1 MRKFT
6 MRMTVAALCLS
17 AWSMQAAA
25 ENWITNLRDDV
36 FVHQLSIPGAHDA
49 GTGEGFES
57 SFFDSF
63 ARTQDATMQE
73 QWDSGIRAFDLRP
86 TAVQTATGERYL
98 KIYHGIV
105 ETKIRFDDALRL
117 LCRQVKDNPG
127 EFAII
132 IMRHET
138 DGEKKDVGDL
148 WEVLVDSCLNAEE
161 FKEQL
166 VRFRH
171 NLKVGDMRGKVL
183 VLSRDKYLNNKRLVG
198 GYITNWSHSSDISSQ
213 KKGVI
218 NCNGIIKTSPLYV
231 QDFYDCTNG
240 QLPTKLAA
248 METMF
253 QEAGKALAR
262 TTGTRTW
269 AINHASG
276 YTRSAS
282 ANGNRENAVSTHQT
296 ALDFLSS
303 CELGTPTGIVVMD
316 FAGVD
321 QSKDYEVKSLSLT
334 RALIANN
341 KPYEQESTGIDDAVA
356 AEKEITVVDGYVC
369 ASVPVTV
376 YDLQGRQLSTP
387 GKHVRLPQGQ
397 CIFLVKSATGAC
409 RVVTR

>member
-1 MRKFT
+1 

>member
-17 AWSMQAAA
+17 AWSMYVSA

-36 FVHQLSIPGAHDA
+36 FVHQLSIPGTHDS

-57 SFFDSF
+57 SFFDGF

-86 TAVQTATGERYL
+86 TAVQTTTGERYL

-105 ETKIRFDDALRL
+105 ETKIRFDEALRL

-166 VRFRH
+166 VQFRH

-240 QLPTKLAA
+240 KLSTKLEA
-248 METMF
+248 MKTMF
-253 QEAGKALAR
+253 QEAAKALSR

-269 AINHASG
+269 AINHSAG
-276 YTRSAS
+276 YTKSAS
-282 ANGNRENAVSTHQT
+282 ANGYRENAVSTNQV

-303 CELGTPTGIVVMD
+303 CEPGTPAGIVVMD

-341 KPYEQESTGIDDAVA
+341 KPYEQESTGIDDAMA

-376 YDLQGRQLSTP
+376 YDLQGRQLSTS
-387 GKHVRLPQGQ
+387 GKHIRLPQGQ

>member
-6 MRMTVAALCLS
+6 MRMTAVALCLS
-17 AWSMQAAA
+17 AWSMQVAA
-25 ENWITNLRDDV
+25 ENWITSLRDDV
-36 FVHQLSIPGAHDA
+36 FVHQLSIPGTHDA
-49 GTGEGFES
+49 ATGEGFES

-63 ARTQDATMQE
+63 ARTQDATLQE

-86 TAVQTATGERYL
+86 TAVQTSSGERYL

-105 ETKIRFDDALRL
+105 ETKMRFDEALRL
-117 LCRQVKDNPG
+117 LCRQVQDNPG
-127 EFAII
+127 EFAVI

-138 DGEKKDVGDL
+138 DGEKKDIGDL
-148 WEVLVDSCLNAEE
+148 WEVLMDSCLNAEE
-161 FKEQL
+161 FSGML
-166 VRFRH
+166 VPFRH
-171 NLKVGDMRGKVL
+171 SLKVGDMRGKVL

-198 GYITNWSHSSDISSQ
+198 GYISNWTHSSDIADQ
-213 KKGVI
+213 KKAII
-218 NCNGIIKTSPLYV
+218 NSKGLIKTSPLYV

-240 QLPTKLAA
+240 KLPTKLEA
-248 METMF
+248 MKTMF
-253 QEAGKALAR
+253 QEAGKALSR

-303 CELGTPTGIVVMD
+303 CEPGTPTGIVLMD

-334 RALIANN
+334 RALIDNN
-341 KPYEQESTGIDDAVA
+341 KPYCQDGTGINDAMA
-356 AEKEITVVDGYVC
+356 QGQEITVEDGCVC
-369 ASVPVTV
+369 ASSPLTV
-376 YDLQGRQLSTP
+376 YDLHGRQLVAAACRVQLP
-387 GKHVRLPQGQ
+387 KGHGIFMVR
-397 CIFLVKSATGAC
+397 SASGAC

>member
-1 MRKFT
+1 

-17 AWSMQAAA
+17 AWSMYVSA

-36 FVHQLSIPGAHDA
+36 FVHQLSIPGTHDS

-57 SFFDSF
+57 SFFDGF

-105 ETKIRFDDALRL
+105 ETKIRFDEALRL

-166 VRFRH
+166 VQFRH

-218 NCNGIIKTSPLYV
+218 NGNGIIKTSPLYV

-240 QLPTKLAA
+240 QLPTKLSA

-303 CELGTPTGIVVMD
+303 CELGTPMGIVVMD

-341 KPYEQESTGIDDAVA
+341 KPYEQEDTGIDDAVA
-356 AEKEITVVDGYVC
+356 VEKEITVVDGYVC

-376 YDLQGRQLSTP
+376 YDLHGRQLSTP

-397 CIFLVKSATGAC
+397 CFFLVKSSTGAC

>member
-1 MRKFT
+1 MK
-6 MRMTVAALCLS
+6 MAAVALCLS

-36 FVHQLSIPGAHDA
+36 FVHQLSIPGTHDA

-63 ARTQDATMQE
+63 ARTQDVTMQE

-105 ETKIRFDDALRL
+105 ETKIRFDEALRL
-117 LCRQVKDNPG
+117 LCKQVKDNPG

-138 DGEKKDVGDL
+138 DGEKSNVGDL
-148 WEVLVDSCLNAEE
+148 WEVLMDSCLNAEE
-161 FKEQL
+161 FKGQL
-166 VRFRH
+166 VQFRH

-183 VLSRDKYLNNKRLVG
+183 VLSRDKYLNNKHLVG
-198 GYITNWSHSSDISSQ
+198 GYITNWSHSSDITSQ
-213 KKGVI
+213 KKGLI
-218 NCNGIIKTSPLYV
+218 NCTGIIKTSPLYV
-231 QDFYDCTNG
+231 QDFYDCTDG
-240 QLPTKLAA
+240 RLATKLTA

-253 QEAGKALAR
+253 QEAAKALSR

-282 ANGNRENAVSTHQT
+282 ANGNRENAASTHRT
-296 ALDFLSS
+296 AIDFLSA
-303 CELGTPTGIVVMD
+303 CEPGTPTGIVVMD

-321 QSKDYEVKSLSLT
+321 QSNGYEVKSLSLT

-341 KPYEQESTGIDDAVA
+341 KPYVQEDTGIDDAMA
-356 AEKEITVVDGYVC
+356 AENEITVVDGYVR
-369 ASVPVTV
+369 ASVPLTV
-376 YDLQGRQLSTP
+376 YDLQGRQLTTS
-387 GKHVRLPQGQ
+387 GNRVRLPHGH